1 VIYFGSEGSKT
12 DATAPEEIP
21 KLRKISDDNSGTFVV
36 IIFSVNQRK
45 RAQGLAA
52 LAEVTMAVAIIAFLR
67 TIGR

>member
-1 VIYFGSEGSKT
+1 M
-12 DATAPEEIP
+12 
-21 KLRKISDDNSGTFVV
+21 
-36 IIFSVNQRK
+36 IFAVNQRK